1 MPKAIADIQA
11 TSGLPVVHR
20 EPPVEQSHPPATA
33 PSSPPVEYSE
43 PLTESGL
50 PDRTDVSSPPV
61 EYSELPIPT
70 AAVEPEEPLDRKAGS
85 SSPSRPL
92 SKSKKNEP
100 PGKPPGKS
108 NSSKATSSTPE
119 RKASDRGAGK
129 ITKSEPIS
137 KPVSEPLTQA
147 ALAKRLEIDK
157 SRISRVQS
165 QPHFSQWSQERDPEG
180 IAWQFDPKSKRFY
193 PQSNE

>member
-33 PSSPPVEYSE
+33 PISPPVEYSE

-108 NSSKATSSTPE
+108 NSSKA
-119 RKASDRGAGK
+119 SDRGAGK

-147 ALAKRLEIDK
+147 DLARRLGIDR

-193 PQSNE
+193 PYLAQK